1 MRHIGAAPDYNPAES
16 SKEEEA
22 EMARL
27 EPIMSPDQV
36 APEHKAIVE
45 GIQREHGGSLQGPYS
60 IISYATETAGLLAH
74 AGARIRFDSPL
85 DPRVK
90 NLAALTTARE
100 FDCQYVWGA
109 QSAAARRLEIPES
122 TIDAIRAKTAEGI
135 PPEDAQ
141 IVEFTQRLIRDHR
154 VDDAT
159 VKALRDRL
167 GDALLVELTCTIGY
181 YAMAAMSLNMAELEP
196 GPGAEVLQR

>member
-1 MRHIGAAPDYNPAES
+1 
-16 SKEEEA
+16 
-22 EMARL
+22 MARL
-27 EPIMSPDQV
+27 TPIMSTDQV
-36 APEHKAIVE
+36 APEHRSTIEAISKS
-45 GIQREHGGSLQGPYS
+45 HGSLQGPYS
-60 IISYATETAGLLAH
+60 IISYAPELAGRLAH
-74 AGARIRFDSPL
+74 AGTRIRFESPL
-85 DPRVK
+85 DARVK

-109 QSAAARRLEIPES
+109 QSGAARRQGIPES
-122 TIDAIRAKTAEGI
+122 TIDAVRAKTSAGM

-159 VKALRDRL
+159 FDAMRKRL
-167 GDALLVELTCTIGY
+167 GDALLIELTCTIGY
-181 YAMAAMSLNMAELEP
+181 YSMAAMSLNAAELEP

>member
-1 MRHIGAAPDYNPAES
+1 
-16 SKEEEA
+16 
-22 EMARL
+22 MARL
-27 EPIMSPDQV
+27 TPIMNKDQV
-36 APEHKAIVE
+36 AAEHQDILE
-45 GIQREHGGSLQGPYS
+45 GIAAAHGSLQGPYS
-60 IISYATETAGLLAH
+60 IISYAPELAGRLAH
-74 AGARIRFDSPL
+74 AGTHIRFESPL
-85 DPRVK
+85 DARVK

-109 QSAAARRLEIPES
+109 QSGAARRQEIPES
-122 TIDAIRAKTAEGI
+122 TIDAVRAKTTTGI

-159 VKALRDRL
+159 FQALRDRL

-181 YAMAAMSLNMAELEP
+181 YAMAAMSLNAAELEP
-196 GPGAEVLQR
+196 GPGAEVLQK